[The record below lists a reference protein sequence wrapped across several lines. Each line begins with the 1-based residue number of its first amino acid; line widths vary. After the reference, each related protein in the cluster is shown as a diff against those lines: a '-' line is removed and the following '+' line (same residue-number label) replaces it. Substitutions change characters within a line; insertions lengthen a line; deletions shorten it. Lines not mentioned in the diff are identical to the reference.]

1 MEEEEQEATHGINL
15 FPCPRSLLPLCTM
28 YPVRTDGE
36 REEGWDRVRVCS
48 D

>member
-15 FPCPRSLLPLCTM
+15 FPSPRDVLCTP
-28 YPVRTDGE
+28 YGRRE
-36 REEGWDRVRVCS
+36 REVGWDRVRVCS